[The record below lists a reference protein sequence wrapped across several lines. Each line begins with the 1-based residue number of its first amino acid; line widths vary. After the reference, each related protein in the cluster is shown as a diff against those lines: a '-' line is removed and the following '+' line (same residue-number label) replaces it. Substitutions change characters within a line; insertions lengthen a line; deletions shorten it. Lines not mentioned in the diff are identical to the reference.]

1 MRHILYLLLT
11 LLTVSCAHRGGTGIG
26 DFTETLYTPR
36 YATGFEIRRAPH
48 GTATLIVS
56 TAPWQGSGGAQRQ
69 LVIDPDSDTAAAGNP
84 DVQRIAGAARRI
96 VCMSSTHVAMLGAI
110 GCSDRIVGVSGID
123 FISDP
128 YVTAHR
134 DAIAD
139 VGYEPD
145 IDYERIVSLDPD
157 LVLLYGVTGP
167 SGMESK
173 LRELGIPYAYV
184 GEYVESSP
192 LGKAE
197 WMVAMG
203 EIAGCRDRAD
213 SLFATLPPR
222 YDSLRRAAAAMPRR
236 PRVMINAP
244 YGDNWFM
251 PSTSSYMARLIEDA
265 GGDYIYRHDTG
276 DKSETIDM
284 EQAYL
289 MASQADCWI
298 NVGQIASLAELRS
311 RHPKF
316 ADVECVRRG
325 RIYNCNRRTTAAGG
339 NDFWESSVVHPDVV
353 LRDLIGVFHPE
364 AGIADESLYYYK
376 RIE

>member
-1 MRHILYLLLT
+1 MRNTIYLLLT
-11 LLTVSCAHRGGTGIG
+11 LLITACSHRSNTAIE
-26 DFTETLYTPR
+26 DFTETLYTPH
-36 YATGFEIRRAPH
+36 YATGFEIRSTPQ
-48 GTATLIVS
+48 GDATLIVS
-56 TAPWQGSGGAQRQ
+56 SSPWQGSAGAQRQ
-69 LVIDPDSDTAAAGNP
+69 LLIDRNRRSAKSENP
-84 DVQRIAGAARRI
+84 EIQCIKGDAKRI
-96 VCMSSTHVAMLGAI
+96 VCMSSTHVAMLGEI
-110 GCSDRIVGVSGID
+110 GCSDRIVGVSGLN

-128 YVTAHR
+128 YVNAHR
-134 DAIAD
+134 DDIAD

-145 IDYERIVSLDPD
+145 VDYERIVALDPD

-197 WMVAMG
+197 WLVAMG
-203 EIAGCRDRAD
+203 EIVGRRDVAERR
-213 SLFATLPPR
+213 FALLPPR
-222 YDSLRRAAAAMPRR
+222 YDSLRNIAASMPDR

-244 YGDNWFM
+244 YGDSWFM
-251 PSTSSYMARLIEDA
+251 PSTSSYMAQLIKDA
-265 GGDYIYRHDTG
+265 GGDYIYRNDTG
-276 DKSETIDM
+276 DRSETIDV
-284 EQAYL
+284 EEAYL

-298 NVGQIASLAELRS
+298 NVGQISTLEELRS

-325 RIYNCNRRTTAAGG
+325 RTFNCNRRTTAAGG
-339 NDFWESSVVHPDVV
+339 NDFWESSIIHPDVV
-353 LRDLIGVFHPE
+353 LRDLIGIFHPD
-364 AGIADESLYYYK
+364 AGIADNELYYYK